1 VARQRGGGRGGT
13 KTARFLAL
21 VTDRYGPLDTFPLA
35 DVSRVSSEVAPE
47 VGLDPGAARTAL
59 RRHVL
64 SLRNGSPR

>member
-1 VARQRGGGRGGT
+1 VARQRGET

-21 VTDRYGPLDTFPLA
+21 AADRYGPLGTFPLA
-35 DVSRVSSEVAPE
+35 EVSRVSSELAPE
-47 VGLDPGAARTAL
+47 VGLDRGAARAAL